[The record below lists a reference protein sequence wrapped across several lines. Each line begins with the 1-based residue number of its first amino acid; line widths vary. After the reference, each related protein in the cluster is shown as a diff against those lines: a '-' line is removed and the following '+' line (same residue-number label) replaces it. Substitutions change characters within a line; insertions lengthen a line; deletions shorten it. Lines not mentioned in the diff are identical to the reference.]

1 MNFCWVSNV
10 AIVFG
15 VIFFINVNSGDLIFD
30 FSVSRHRATRAD
42 VAGFL
47 IFLAIRRIA
56 YECSCRVPRF
66 PLKRGNKIHSMS
78 KPDPW
83 NLEALT
89 SLKLTPR
96 EVEVL
101 FWISEGKSNQ
111 DIGVILGASTGTICK
126 HVEHILSKLNV
137 ENRTAAAVVALERCP
152 TALRSETRWGQPQTM
167 FVGLIAQLLADL
179 WSDSCE
185 IYSAITALI
194 A

>member
-1 MNFCWVSNV
+1 MSQPDQRSLK
-10 AIVFG
+10 A
-15 VIFFINVNSGDLIFD
+15 
-30 FSVSRHRATRAD
+30 
-42 VAGFL
+42 
-47 IFLAIRRIA
+47 LA
-56 YECSCRVPRF
+56 
-66 PLKRGNKIHSMS
+66 
-78 KPDPW
+78 
-83 NLEALT
+83 

-152 TALRSETRWGQPQTM
+152 IALRSGTKWGQPQTM
-167 FVGLIAQLLADL
+167 IVGLIAQQFADL